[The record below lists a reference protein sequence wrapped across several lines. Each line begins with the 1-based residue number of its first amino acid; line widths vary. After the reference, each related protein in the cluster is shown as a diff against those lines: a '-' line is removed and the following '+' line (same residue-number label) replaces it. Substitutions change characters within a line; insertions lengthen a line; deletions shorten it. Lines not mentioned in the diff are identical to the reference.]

1 MSRLSQFLVDLTV
14 RPSVLGP
21 TWSIVRLLVAG
32 APLLTLLT
40 NSPDTISPVAGAPGS
55 IGKCDGLGAIGLTC
69 LVNDG
74 VYGWLSQA
82 LFIVGFALVASGL
95 LPVVTGPL
103 HYYLAWSWIAVLSTT
118 DGGDQTALVFAF
130 RAMPICLVDW
140 RWHTWAAPVARTTL
154 SGLRN
159 STEAVFLTVLRI
171 QIAFI
176 YLISAV
182 FKFGED
188 TWADG
193 TSVYYWI
200 HSPYFAR
207 PDWVTNLANGLADV
221 PALMLLMTWGAIALE
236 LALAVSLFLSPRIRL
251 PLFIAAASF
260 HAAIAVLFGI
270 VSFSVTMT
278 AMLLTLLGPLWT
290 VPWAWSQWSARRPS
304 ATAAASAAS
313 AGLRNDTEN
322 SVPSASPSASTGP
335 DPVMSALPFDPKR

>member
-1 MSRLSQFLVDLTV
+1 MSRLSQFLADLAN
-14 RPSVLGP
+14 RPSALGV

-32 APLLTLLT
+32 GPLLTLLA
-40 NSPDTISPVAGAPGS
+40 NPPETISPIVGAPAS
-55 IGKCDGLGAIGLTC
+55 IGKCDGLGALGLTC
-69 LVNDG
+69 LVDG
-74 VYGWLSQA
+74 GTYGWLSQV
-82 LFIVGFALVASGL
+82 LFVVGFALVASGL

-130 RAMPICLVDW
+130 WATPICLVDW
-140 RWHTWAAPVARTTL
+140 RWHTWSAPVARLTL
-154 SGLRN
+154 SALRN
-159 STEAVFLTVLRI
+159 STETVFLTVLRI

-182 FKFGED
+182 FKFGEE

-207 PDWVTNLANGLADV
+207 PDWATNLAHGLADV
-221 PALMLLMTWGAIALE
+221 PAFMLMMTWGAIALE
-236 LALAVSLFLSPRIRL
+236 LALAVSLFLSPKARL
-251 PLFIAAASF
+251 PLFIAAAGF

-278 AMLLTLLGPLWT
+278 AMLLTLLGPVWAA
-290 VPWAWSQWSARRPS
+290 PWAWAQWSARRPS

-313 AGLRNDTEN
+313 AGLRSETEN
-322 SVPSASPSASTGP
+322 SVPSDSASVSTGP
-335 DPVMSALPFDPKR
+335 EPVISALPLEPRR